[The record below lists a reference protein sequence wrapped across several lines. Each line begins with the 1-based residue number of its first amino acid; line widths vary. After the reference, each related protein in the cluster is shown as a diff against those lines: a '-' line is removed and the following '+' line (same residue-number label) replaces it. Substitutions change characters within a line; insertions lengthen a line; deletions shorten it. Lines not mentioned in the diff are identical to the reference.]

1 MKRPSRTA
9 RWVLGVLGALLL
21 ILLVGPFLV
30 PIPPLDDTVTPR
42 ELADEDSR
50 FATVNGIE
58 VHYKEQ
64 GSGEDAI
71 VLLHGFGA
79 SSFSWREVTTA
90 LSADGRVVAFDR
102 PSAGLTQRLMPN
114 EWNPADYAGGS
125 PYSPEAQAD
134 LTVALLDELGIE
146 RAVLVGH
153 SAGGSVAML
162 TALKY
167 PERVEA
173 LVLVDPAIYTEG
185 GPPAFVYPLLKT
197 PQMRR
202 LGPLVGRAL
211 GGPAGERILKM
222 AWHDP
227 SRITEEIRQG
237 YRLPLRAENWDRA
250 LWELTVARR
259 PLDLGERLDEL
270 TVPVLVVSGD
280 DDRIVPTEE
289 SRRLAEE
296 IAGADLALIED
307 AGHVP
312 HEEQPA
318 AFLEAVGTFLEGL

>member
-1 MKRPSRTA
+1 
-9 RWVLGVLGALLL
+9 VLGALLL

>member
-30 PIPPLDDTVTPR
+30 PIPPPDDTVTPR

>member
-1 MKRPSRTA
+1 MKRTSRTA
-9 RWVLGVLGALLL
+9 HWVLGVLGALLL
-21 ILLVGPFLV
+21 MLIVGPFLV
-30 PIPPLDDTVTPR
+30 PIPPLEDTVPPR
-42 ELADEDSR
+42 ELADDDSR
-50 FATVNGIE
+50 FVTVNGIE
-58 VHYKEQ
+58 VHYKDE

-79 SSFSWREVTTA
+79 SSFSWRELMTP
-90 LSADGRVVAFDR
+90 LSADARVIAFDR
-102 PSAGLTQRLMPN
+102 PAAGLTQRLMPD
-114 EWNPADYAGGS
+114 EWDPADYAGGS

-153 SAGGSVAML
+153 SAGGSIAML
-162 TALKY
+162 TALTY

-211 GGPAGERILKM
+211 GGPTGERILTM

-227 SRITEEIRQG
+227 SRITDEIREG

-259 PLDLGERLDEL
+259 PLDLGDRVDEIAC
-270 TVPVLVVSGD
+270 PVFVISGD
-280 DDRIVPTEE
+280 DDRIVPVEE

-296 IAGADLALIED
+296 IAGADFALIED

-312 HEEQPA
+312 HEEQRA
-318 AFLEAVGTFLEGL
+318 AVLEAIGPFLVGF

>member
-30 PIPPLDDTVTPR
+30 PIAPLEDTVPAR
-42 ELADEDSR
+42 ELADDDSQ

-58 VHYKEQ
+58 VHYKDQ

-79 SSFSWREVTTA
+79 SSFSWRDVMPA
-90 LSADGRVVAFDR
+90 LSADRRVVAFDR

>member
-30 PIPPLDDTVTPR
+30 PIAPLEDTVPAR
-42 ELADEDSR
+42 ELADDDSQ

-58 VHYKEQ
+58 VHYKDQ

>member
-30 PIPPLDDTVTPR
+30 PIAPLEDTVPAR
-42 ELADEDSR
+42 ELADDDSQ

-58 VHYKEQ
+58 VHYKDQ

-79 SSFSWREVTTA
+79 SSFSWRDVMPA
-90 LSADGRVVAFDR
+90 LSADRRVVAFDR

-146 RAVLVGH
+146 HAVLVGH

-185 GPPAFVYPLLKT
+185 GPPAFLYPLLKT

-211 GGPAGERILKM
+211 GGPAGERILKL

-227 SRITEEIRQG
+227 SRITDEIREG

-296 IAGADLALIED
+296 ITGADFALITD

-318 AFLEAVGTFLEGL
+318 AFLEAIGTFLEGP

>member
-146 RAVLVGH
+146 HAVLVGH

-185 GPPAFVYPLLKT
+185 GPPAFLYPLLKT

-211 GGPAGERILKM
+211 GGPAGERILKL

-227 SRITEEIRQG
+227 SRITDEIREG

-296 IAGADLALIED
+296 ITGADFALIKD

-318 AFLEAVGTFLEGL
+318 AFLEAIGTLLEGL